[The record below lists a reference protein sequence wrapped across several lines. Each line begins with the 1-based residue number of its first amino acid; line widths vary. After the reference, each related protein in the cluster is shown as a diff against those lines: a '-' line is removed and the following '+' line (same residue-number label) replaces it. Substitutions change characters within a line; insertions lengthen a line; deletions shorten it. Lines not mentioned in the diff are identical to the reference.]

1 MPSESRRTMDEDE
14 FRLHDDTIRN
24 LEQLAHAPGELRF
37 RTQLVQAIK
46 DIRKEMHLMRVS
58 IEKLEN
64 RKLLGELEIAKVAKR
79 EIKADAII
87 VKTVADVKRLWAGAM
102 WFIVL
107 VVGGVAA
114 EGLRLM
120 FTK

>member
-1 MPSESRRTMDEDE
+1 MDEDE

-37 RTQLVQAIK
+37 RTQLVQAVK
-46 DIRKEMHLMRVS
+46 DVRKEMHLMRVS

-64 RKLLGELEIAKVAKR
+64 RKLIDVLEVAKVAKR
-79 EIKADAII
+79 EIKADAVMAQT
-87 VKTVADVKRLWAGAM
+87 VKDVKRLWSGAM
-102 WFIVL
+102 WVIVL
-107 VVGGVAA
+107 IIGGVAA

-120 FTK
+120 FVR